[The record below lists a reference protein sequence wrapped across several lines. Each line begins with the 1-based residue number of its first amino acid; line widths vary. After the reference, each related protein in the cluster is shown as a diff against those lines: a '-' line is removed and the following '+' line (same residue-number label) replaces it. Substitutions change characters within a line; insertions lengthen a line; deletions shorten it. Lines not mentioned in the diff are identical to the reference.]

1 MNKAFIVEMS
11 LELLSLAGHFL
22 GNKHKKEEEYERKL
36 LIHRRINKWEIP
48 LGIEEVVTCEL

>member
-36 LIHRRINKWEIP
+36 LIHRRINKWE
-48 LGIEEVVTCEL
+48 TACD